1 MSPTPG
7 THSGQID
14 ALRPTTQPGTGIH
27 TALES
32 IVLVCG
38 SWEACQ
44 RLWNI
49 LIPGLYS
56 FIACLHQPVA
66 FLSPGEITSLAW
78 WHSLLSSGAPVALG
92 TGQHMGL
99 ILPCSF
105 LGTNFS
111 SPLRQVLK
119 GINQPKAPLCLQD
132 KENQAFPKERTKVEI
147 WLQLV
152 KILNY
157 KT

>member
-1 MSPTPG
+1 MDSCFLDSMSPTPG
-7 THSGQID
+7 THSRQID

-49 LIPGLYS
+49 FIPGLYS

-66 FLSPGEITSLAW
+66 FLSPGEITPLAW

-92 TGQHMGL
+92 TGQHMSL

-105 LGTNFS
+105 LETNFS
-111 SPLRQVLK
+111 SPSEASTEGDQSAQSPTMFTRQGKPSLSK
-119 GINQPKAPLCLQD
+119 GKN
-132 KENQAFPKERTKVEI
+132 ES
-147 WLQLV
+147 
-152 KILNY
+152 
-157 KT
+157 